1 MNTKEIQQSFLNL
14 NTFINSSIFDQR
26 QQLHLHFDRQIS
38 SLSDNYSLDKVISL
52 HIENI
57 IISIDKFPNLKSLCI
72 IHDNEREDNECFNM
86 VKQVRLKTKPQDS
99 FWNYYIYLDFQ
110 IISAS

>member
-26 QQLHLHFDRQIS
+26 QQLHLYFDRQIS
-38 SLSDNYSLDKVISL
+38 SLSDNYSLNKVIS
-52 HIENI
+52 
-57 IISIDKFPNLKSLCI
+57 
-72 IHDNEREDNECFNM
+72 
-86 VKQVRLKTKPQDS
+86 KPQDS

>member
-26 QQLHLHFDRQIS
+26 QQLHLYFDRQIS
-38 SLSDNYSLDKVISL
+38 SLSDNYSLNKVIS
-52 HIENI
+52 
-57 IISIDKFPNLKSLCI
+57 
-72 IHDNEREDNECFNM
+72 
-86 VKQVRLKTKPQDS
+86 KPQDS
-99 FWNYYIYLDFQ
+99 FFNYYIYLDFQ